1 MAPARDP
8 ANPSKRTA
16 HHRHRAHRY
25 VVVVRGT
32 VPDQVIDKISSVHAL
47 AIGARGDIELKR
59 R

>member
-47 AIGARGDIELKR
+47 AIGAREEAGRQR